1 MEEILFN
8 KPGKKII
15 LLGNEAIVRGALEE
29 GVNFVSTYP
38 GTPASE
44 IGDTFFKIAKKVG
57 VYFEYSTNEKVALE
71 AGIGASFSGLKTLV
85 AMKNFG
91 LNVALDALFPFLYTG
106 TKGPTVII
114 VADDPSCHSSAQ
126 SEENSRFVALAT
138 HIPVLEPSDPQ
149 ECKDFTKLAFQISE
163 KFKIPVIIRTTTRV
177 AHQSAPVELG
187 KLAPYRTEG
196 FGAGF
201 VKDPK
206 KFVTLPPRV
215 LEMKKE
221 LLTKI
226 EKIKEFSEKSKIN
239 QIYRLPKSID
249 GSSRVGIITSGIS
262 YLYVRETL
270 KELTSHQ
277 DGGGGLPVLKLGFFY
292 PLPEEK
298 IKNFIKNFKKV
309 LVIEEL
315 EPHLEKEVERLAKDV
330 NCKLKVIG
338 KDLIPEVGELRPEIV
353 ISAIAKFAN
362 CKLKAKSGRS
372 SSSRCDSIIENS
384 LKTELP
390 CYGSEGEEED
400 LSSSP
405 IENLKLKIPRRLP
418 QLCPGCPYWLVISA
432 IKKAVDLKKVIFGGE
447 IGCYMLFGNS
457 PINLQDYLSCMG
469 SSVGI
474 AHGIMKASS
483 FAKASEDKGKLI
495 TFVGDSSFFHA
506 GIPALINTVFN
517 KSNPLIIIL
526 ENRTTAMTGH
536 QPHPGAPIIP
546 NGIKIEEI
554 VRACGVKNLKAID
567 PINQKEFV
575 ATIKEFLNK
584 KETSVIIV
592 QRPCIWIKK

>member
-1 MEEILFN
+1 MELLLN
-8 KPGKKII
+8 KSGKKVI

-71 AGIGASFSGLKTLV
+71 AAIGASFSGLKTLV

-91 LNVALDALFPFLYTG
+91 LNVALDALFPFVYTG
-106 TKGPTVII
+106 SKGPTVVI

-126 SEENSRFVALAT
+126 SEENSRGLALST
-138 HIPVLEPSDPQ
+138 NIPVLEPSDPQ
-149 ECKDFTKLAFQISE
+149 ECKDFVKLGYQISE
-163 KFKIPVIIRTTTRV
+163 KFKIPVMIRTTTRV
-177 AHQSAPVELG
+177 AHQRMPV
-187 KLAPYRTEG
+187 KLNPIRATRPGGVVGE
-196 FGAGF
+196 F

-206 KFVTLPPRV
+206 RFVTLPPRV

-221 LLTKI
+221 LLEKI
-226 EKIKEFSEKSKIN
+226 EKIKEFSEKSKTN
-239 QIYRLPKSID
+239 FVEGKMSCPM
-249 GSSRVGIITSGIS
+249 GIITSGVS
-262 YLYVRETL
+262 YLYVREALNEL
-270 KELTSHQ
+270 KIS
-277 DGGGGLPVLKLGFFY
+277 LPVLKLGFFH
-292 PLPEEK
+292 PLPEKK
-298 IKNFIKNFKKV
+298 IRAFLKPLKKV
-309 LVIEEL
+309 LVVEEIE
-315 EPHLEKEVERLAKDV
+315 PFLEKEVGRLAKDA

-338 KDLIPEVGELRPEIV
+338 KDLIPEVGELRPEI
-353 ISAIAKFAN
+353 ITLAIVKFTN
-362 CKLKAKSGRS
+362 TKYQIQNTKYQQPVPK
-372 SSSRCDSIIENS
+372 
-384 LKTELP
+384 
-390 CYGSEGEEED
+390 
-400 LSSSP
+400 
-405 IENLKLKIPRRLP
+405 RLP

-432 IKKAVDLKKVIFGGE
+432 IKKAVDLNKVIFGGE

-474 AHGIMKASS
+474 AHGIKKATGQ
-483 FAKASEDKGKLI
+483 KII

-536 QPHPGAPIIP
+536 QPHPGAPVIP

-554 VRACGVKNLKAID
+554 VRACGVKNLKEID
-567 PINQKEFV
+567 PINQKEFI

-584 KETSVIIV
+584 KETSVIIA
-592 QRPCIWIKK
+592 QRPCIWIKSR